1 MKILNISIYFKEDNN
16 KGSAF
21 LEFETPEIAQKIL
34 KNYNKKIIN
43 GHLLK
48 LDWTNL
54 RDKNNNLKRTKNK
67 FKNNDNSKDN
77 KILYNVSIFNFIFLF
92 FIY

>member
-1 MKILNISIYFKEDNN
+1 MKD
-16 KGSAF
+16 
-21 LEFETPEIAQKIL
+21 
-34 KNYNKKIIN
+34 YNKKIIN

-54 RDKNNNLKRTKNK
+54 RDKNNNLKRAKNK
-67 FKNNDNSKDN
+67 FKNNDTSKDN

-92 FIY
+92 FFIF

>member
-1 MKILNISIYFKEDNN
+1 MKD
-16 KGSAF
+16 
-21 LEFETPEIAQKIL
+21 
-34 KNYNKKIIN
+34 YNKKIIN

-54 RDKNNNLKRTKNK
+54 RDKNNNLKRAKNK
-67 FKNNDNSKDN
+67 FKNNDTSKEN

-92 FIY
+92 FFYLIII

>member
-1 MKILNISIYFKEDNN
+1 MKD
-16 KGSAF
+16 
-21 LEFETPEIAQKIL
+21 
-34 KNYNKKIIN
+34 YNKKIIN

-54 RDKNNNLKRTKNK
+54 RDKNNNLKRAKNK
-67 FKNNDNSKDN
+67 FKNNDTSKEN

-92 FIY
+92 FLFINYIGIYW

>member
-1 MKILNISIYFKEDNN
+1 MKD
-16 KGSAF
+16 
-21 LEFETPEIAQKIL
+21 
-34 KNYNKKIIN
+34 YNKKIIN

-54 RDKNNNLKRTKNK
+54 RDKNNNLKRAKNK
-67 FKNNDNSKDN
+67 FKNNDNSKEN

-92 FIY
+92 FYFLII

>member
-1 MKILNISIYFKEDNN
+1 MKD
-16 KGSAF
+16 
-21 LEFETPEIAQKIL
+21 
-34 KNYNKKIIN
+34 YNKKIIN

-54 RDKNNNLKRTKNK
+54 RDKNNNLKRAKNK

-92 FIY
+92 FFIF

>member
-1 MKILNISIYFKEDNN
+1 MKD
-16 KGSAF
+16 
-21 LEFETPEIAQKIL
+21 
-34 KNYNKKIIN
+34 YNKKIIN

-54 RDKNNNLKRTKNK
+54 RDKNNNLKRAKNK

-92 FIY
+92 FYFLII

>member
-1 MKILNISIYFKEDNN
+1 MKD
-16 KGSAF
+16 
-21 LEFETPEIAQKIL
+21 
-34 KNYNKKIIN
+34 YNKKIIN

-54 RDKNNNLKRTKNK
+54 RDKNNNLKRAKNK
-67 FKNNDNSKDN
+67 FKNNDTSKDN

-92 FIY
+92 FNYIGIYWQFRFKC

>member
-1 MKILNISIYFKEDNN
+1 MKD
-16 KGSAF
+16 
-21 LEFETPEIAQKIL
+21 
-34 KNYNKKIIN
+34 YNKKIIN

-54 RDKNNNLKRTKNK
+54 RDKNNNLKRAKNK
-67 FKNNDNSKDN
+67 FKNNDTSKEN

-92 FIY
+92 FFIF

>member
-1 MKILNISIYFKEDNN
+1 M
-16 KGSAF
+16 
-21 LEFETPEIAQKIL
+21 

-54 RDKNNNLKRTKNK
+54 RDKNNNLKRVKNK
-67 FKNNDNSKDN
+67 YNNIDNYKES
-77 KILYNVSIFNFIFLF
+77 KILYNVSILNFIFIF
-92 FIY
+92 FNYIGIYWQFRFKC

>member
-1 MKILNISIYFKEDNN
+1 M
-16 KGSAF
+16 
-21 LEFETPEIAQKIL
+21 

-54 RDKNNNLKRTKNK
+54 RDKNNNLKRAKNK
-67 FKNNDNSKDN
+67 FKNNDTSKDN
-77 KILYNVSIFNFIFLF
+77 KILYNVSIFNYIFLF
-92 FIY
+92 FYLLFI